1 MTTPSTARK
10 AGPFTGTGAQTAWP
24 FTFKVFAAADVKVT
38 ATDAN
43 GDEVLLVL
51 NTDYTV
57 SLNANQETSPGGT
70 VNYLLPSGRKL
81 SIVGD
86 LDYDQPLDLPSG
98 GNYSPTALENQLDRT
113 VMQIQQLAEE
123 SSRSVKVPVTSDY
136 PLESLTADLIRIA
149 DSADNLDTVAENIT
163 SVNVVAADLSEPVS
177 EINTVATNI
186 ANVNT
191 VGNNIAN
198 VNTVAGISA
207 NVTTVA
213 GIAANVTA
221 VAGNATNINAVAGN
235 ATNIN
240 AVAGNATNIN
250 AVAANQADIDAVAA
264 NQVNIDAVAAN
275 ETNIDTVAGIAANV
289 TAVAGNAANINTV
302 AGNNANIT
310 TVAGIS
316 GNITTVAGISAD
328 VQTVA
333 DNVADITNFA
343 DVYQG
348 PKASDPTLR
357 NDGGALQA
365 GDLYFNT
372 TDDALRAYSGT
383 QWVAGTAGT
392 MNVQR
397 FSGTGAQTA
406 FTLASA
412 PAGENNTQVY
422 IGGVYQQKDSYSVS
436 GTTLTFSSA
445 PPSGT
450 DNIEVVTIATL
461 ALGETDAALVSFLP
475 SGSGAVERTVQS
487 KLRDR
492 VSVFDFMTPA
502 QVMNVY
508 LRVGT
513 MDVAA
518 EINNAI
524 TAVHAAG
531 GGDLEFPPG
540 RYKTSTSII
549 PKAGVTL
556 KGLGVPSRVNAATS
570 AVRIDHYGNNPGIL
584 VQTPASV
591 SDIAVE
597 NIEFDGLNSGAFAS
611 GLTMDAQTN
620 GGAIYGLRFRNCV
633 FANFTNY
640 QALQNG
646 TVFDVSFDGCTFH
659 NYGRAAGDCYHVG
672 PNGVPGQQNFINCFF
687 INCTSSSWAFRAEA
701 ACDPRFIGGTIGPS
715 HAGANGISALGALYV
730 VGTHIEGY
738 TGSTAIGIAYRGSTG
753 AFIAPSECHSFSMGV
768 QIGDGTATTARGWTI
783 AGGVGGNSWKDV
795 VITAGGERDGTI
807 TQLSYIGGSYSV
819 LDERLSVDGVAEVFR
834 ADGLNSTV
842 IHGAFTPTLTG
853 GSTPGT
859 TTYTVQKGSYCLQGK
874 VCTFV
879 AWIGWSATT
888 GTGQAI
894 VGGLPFNSLAD
905 TYTPVTSFRYENFAI
920 GANNSLQAYLGAI
933 SKTFGIE
940 TVNTAGGGAGTLAIP
955 ASGSL
960 MITGSYIIG

>member
-1 MTTPSTARK
+1 MAQPQAYNRETDFTERDGDDTNHAGINTELDAAALSINQLRDNLALIQRDDGALKNGIVTAESLSDSAFNAVLGEVATATAAASASADRSTLFATQAEADRIAAQAAAAAAQSSQTAAANSATTASAKADESASSATSAATSASTATTK
-10 AGPFTGTGAQTAWP
+10 ASEASTSATNAANSATASAGSAS
-24 FTFKVFAAADVKVT
+24 TASTQATNAAASATASATSATNSANSATT
-38 ATDAN
+38 AT
-43 GDEVLLVL
+43 
-51 NTDYTV
+51 T
-57 SLNANQETSPGGT
+57 Q
-70 VNYLLPSGRKL
+70 
-81 SIVGD
+81 
-86 LDYDQPLDLPSG
+86 
-98 GNYSPTALENQLDRT
+98 
-113 VMQIQQLAEE
+113 
-123 SSRSVKVPVTSDY
+123 
-136 PLESLTADLIRIA
+136 
-149 DSADNLDTVAENIT
+149 
-163 SVNVVAADLSEPVS
+163 
-177 EINTVATNI
+177 
-186 ANVNT
+186 
-191 VGNNIAN
+191 
-198 VNTVAGISA
+198 
-207 NVTTVA
+207 A
-213 GIAANVTA
+213 GIATTQASNAAESATA
-221 VAGNATNINAVAGN
+221 ASASFDEFDDRYLGSKTVDPTTDNDGNALLT
-235 ATNIN
+235 
-240 AVAGNATNIN
+240 
-250 AVAANQADIDAVAA
+250 
-264 NQVNIDAVAAN
+264 
-275 ETNIDTVAGIAANV
+275 
-289 TAVAGNAANINTV
+289 
-302 AGNNANIT
+302 
-310 TVAGIS
+310 
-316 GNITTVAGISAD
+316 
-328 VQTVA
+328 
-333 DNVADITNFA
+333 
-343 DVYQG
+343 
-348 PKASDPTLR
+348 
-357 NDGGALQA
+357 GA
-365 GDLYFNT
+365 LYFN
-372 TDDALRAYSGT
+372 S
-383 QWVAGTAGT
+383 VAGEMRVWAGTFWKATGSSVGGTINTAKYTATAGQT
-392 MNVQR
+392 TFAIVYDVGFVHVYLNGVKLESGVEFTANNGTSVVLATGATAGDVVDMIAFGIFSVANTYTKAELNAATGASLVGFIQPGAGAVQR
-397 FSGTGAQTA
+397 T
-406 FTLASA
+406 
-412 PAGENNTQVY
+412 
-422 IGGVYQQKDSYSVS
+422 
-436 GTTLTFSSA
+436 
-445 PPSGT
+445 
-450 DNIEVVTIATL
+450 IE
-461 ALGETDAALVSFLP
+461 
-475 SGSGAVERTVQS
+475 S

-492 VSVFDFMTPA
+492 VSVFDFMTSA
-502 QVMNVY
+502 QVMNIY

-513 MDVAA
+513 IDVAA

-531 GGDLEFPPG
+531 GGDLEFPSG

-584 VQTPASV
+584 LQTPTSV

-646 TVFDVSFDGCTFH
+646 TVFDISFEGCTFH

-715 HAGANGISALGALYV
+715 HAGANGISALGALHV
-730 VGTHIEGY
+730 FGTHIEGY

-753 AFIAPSECHSFSMGV
+753 AFIAPSECHAFALGV

-783 AGGVGGNSWKDV
+783 AGGVGGNSYKDV
-795 VITAGGERDGTI
+795 AITAGGERDGTI

-879 AWIGWSATT
+879 AWIGWSAAT

-905 TYTPVTSFRYENFAI
+905 TYTPITSFRYENFAI

-940 TVNTAGGGAGTLAIP
+940 TVSTAGGGAGTLAIP

-960 MITGSYIIG
+960 MITGSYIVG